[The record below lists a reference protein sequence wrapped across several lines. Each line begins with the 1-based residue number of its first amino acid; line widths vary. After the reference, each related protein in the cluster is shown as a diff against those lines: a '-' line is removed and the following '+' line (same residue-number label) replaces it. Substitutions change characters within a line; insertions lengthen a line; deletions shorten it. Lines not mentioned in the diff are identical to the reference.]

1 MPVGTPWA
9 PGSCA
14 QAHGWWLW
22 LKVISRRDCSL
33 TLKPRGVAHFIPI
46 LLNPYFLYSP
56 SSLRGAVR
64 KPPPTHGR
72 VHEPLGH
79 TGDRAREHQP
89 KYPPGMVQPWGSLQA
104 SPVHKAMIL
113 FMGTH
118 GAWMLHG
125 SEFNS
130 TFNPLLDR
138 AAAVVVWLFQW
149 PNVLNFFIFTIVGP
163 CRCQAG
169 I

>member
-1 MPVGTPWA
+1 MGSRKLCPSPRVVAVAEGDFEKGLLPHPETKRGGTLYTYIA
-9 PGSCA
+9 
-14 QAHGWWLW
+14 
-22 LKVISRRDCSL
+22 
-33 TLKPRGVAHFIPI
+33 KPFFSI
-46 LLNPYFLYSP
+46 YS
-56 SSLRGAVR
+56 SSLRVAVC
-64 KPPPTHGR
+64 KLPPTHSR

-79 TGDRAREHQP
+79 TRDKAREHQP
-89 KYPPGMVQPWGSLQA
+89 KYTPGTVQPWGSLQA

-125 SEFNS
+125 SEFNG
-130 TFNPLLDR
+130 TFNPLLDT
-138 AAAVVVWLFQW
+138 AAAVVVWLLQW